1 MFLLFIE
8 GEEGIIDIGDIITT
22 NDNQVFVD
30 NVKGSNEDS
39 SSNVAH
45 EENFSSFGSY
55 DAKDH

>member
-1 MFLLFIE
+1 LFIE

-39 SSNVAH
+39 SSNVAR

>member
-1 MFLLFIE
+1 MLFIE

-39 SSNVAH
+39 SSNVAR

>member
-1 MFLLFIE
+1 LFIE